1 MNWFQK
7 YWSYFSRITVEK
19 TNSPYNPKLII
30 AIQDGKYVLNTSN
43 ANYSFGSLH
52 RVFQQTF
59 KKIKLKEQDIE
70 SILVLGG
77 GVGSIPSIIYNEL
90 AMNPTI
96 DAVEIDEKVVTLGSK
111 YFQLNQYN
119 KLSIHIEDAMHY
131 IENTNS
137 MYDLIVVDLFEG
149 IDVPKAF
156 YQADFFKAVKK
167 RLNEKGMLIF
177 NFVTYNYD
185 TKELAKTIEK
195 SLEKIFKTKVERFDL
210 EKVNVVYVLKS

>member
-19 TNSPYNPKLII
+19 TSSPYNSKLIV

-59 KKIKLKEQDIE
+59 KKIKLKEQAIE

-90 AMNPTI
+90 TMNPTI
-96 DAVEIDEKVVTLGSK
+96 DAVEIDEKVVTLGNK
-111 YFQLNQYN
+111 YFQLSQYN

-131 IENTNS
+131 IENTTS

-156 YQADFFKAVKK
+156 YQGDFFKAVKK

-195 SLEKIFKTKVERFDL
+195 SLEKTFNTKTERFNL